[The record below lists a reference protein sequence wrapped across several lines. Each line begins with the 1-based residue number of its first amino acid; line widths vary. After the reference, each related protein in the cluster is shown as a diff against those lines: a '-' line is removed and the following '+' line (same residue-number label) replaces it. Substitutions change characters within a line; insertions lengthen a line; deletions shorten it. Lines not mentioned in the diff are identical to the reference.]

1 MYIYKD
7 SNTQNSLG
15 AGWMWLASPSA
26 NNTNNVLKVNYDN
39 GGNVNNDNYN
49 NNNAFCPLD
58 SLRLLWIVANQVI
71 AIMRRFRET
80 NRVPLAIYCYKR
92 KIDNMIC

>member
-1 MYIYKD
+1 
-7 SNTQNSLG
+7 
-15 AGWMWLASPSA
+15 MWLASPSA
-26 NNTNNVLKVNYDN
+26 NNTNNVLNVNYNN
-39 GGNVNNDNYN
+39 GGNVNNNNYNNNDN

-58 SLRLLWIVANQVI
+58 SLRLLWIIANQVI

-92 KIDNMIC
+92 KIDNVIC

>member
-26 NNTNNVLKVNYDN
+26 NNTNNVLNVNYNN
-39 GGNVNNDNYN
+39 GGNVNN
-49 NNNAFCPLD
+49 NNALCPLD
-58 SLRLLWIVANQVI
+58 SLRLLWIIANQVI

-92 KIDNMIC
+92 KIDNVIC